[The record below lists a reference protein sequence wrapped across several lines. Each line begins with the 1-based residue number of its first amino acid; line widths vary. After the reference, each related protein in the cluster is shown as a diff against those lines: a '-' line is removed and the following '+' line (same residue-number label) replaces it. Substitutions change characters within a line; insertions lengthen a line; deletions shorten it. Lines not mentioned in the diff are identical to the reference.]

1 MRNIHLSPDR
11 LREPSLTALLLAQI
25 FVIFVA
31 TPMAAAGYGI
41 PWFVIGLVA
50 LITLTVIVIVSP
62 DRRAMRTIFAAIVLS
77 WLATVAHEEHRS
89 ALTAWLAATTGV
101 LAWLLVC
108 AIVLRVVFGPGRVT
122 IFRIQGAIILYL
134 AVASMFAEFYRL
146 IDFVT
151 LHAFTGMAAGTDAAV
166 AGATTYFSLT
176 TLTSTGY
183 GDIVPL
189 HPLARS
195 LANFE
200 GVIGQLY
207 PATVIA
213 RLITLQLESRE
224 R

>member
-1 MRNIHLSPDR
+1 MRNIRLSPDR
-11 LREPSLTALLLAQI
+11 LREPSLTALLLTQI

-31 TPMAAAGYGI
+31 TPMAATGYAI
-41 PWFVIGLVA
+41 PWFVIGIVT

-62 DRRAMRTIFAAIVLS
+62 NRRALRTIFVAIVLS
-77 WLATVAHEEHRS
+77 WIATGAHEQQHS
-89 ALTAWLAATTGV
+89 ALTAWLAAMTGV
-101 LAWLLVC
+101 VAWSLVC

-151 LHAFTGMAAGTDAAV
+151 AHAFTGMAPGTDAAMV
-166 AGATTYFSLT
+166 GATTYFSLT

-183 GDIVPL
+183 GDIVPV
-189 HPLARS
+189 HPWARS

-200 GVIGQLY
+200 AVIGQLY

-213 RLITLQLESRE
+213 RLVTLQLESRE
-224 R
+224 H